1 MGTEGLGQEGAAV
14 DSEGEPS
21 VLVTCSDCGR
31 LHVPDSLFTPNPV
44 CGACRPIGPGVALGE
59 EAGE

>member
-1 MGTEGLGQEGAAV
+1 M
-14 DSEGEPS
+14 DSEWEPS